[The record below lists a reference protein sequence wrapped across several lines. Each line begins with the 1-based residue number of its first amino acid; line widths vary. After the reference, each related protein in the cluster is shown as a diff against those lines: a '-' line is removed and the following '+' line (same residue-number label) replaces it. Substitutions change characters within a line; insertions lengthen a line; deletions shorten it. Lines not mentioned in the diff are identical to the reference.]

1 MAHVAMAPASA
12 RDGYAYSPDLG
23 CELGPALGQRAAIG
37 LIVLANDYTIEYE
50 FQRIVARDG
59 VAVYANRIP
68 MAPLVSLETLRE
80 MEAGVAATTDL
91 ILPGGHLDVVA
102 YGCTSGT
109 IAIGKEALF
118 ARIREARPGVECT
131 TPIVAGVA
139 GCSALGIGRIA
150 LLTPYVEEVNI
161 GMRDFIEDHGVAVP
175 VMGTFNNPVDAEVAR
190 ISGDSL
196 KAAILDLGAGD
207 VDGVF
212 VSCTSLRVT
221 PVLAAAE
228 AALGKPVMSS
238 NQALAWHALRLAGVD
253 DRIEGYGGLL
263 QS

>member
-1 MAHVAMAPASA
+1 MAQVAVEPASA
-12 RDGYAYSPDLG
+12 RDGYAYSGGLG
-23 CELGPALGQRAAIG
+23 YKLGPGLARRAAIG
-37 LIVLANDYTIEYE
+37 LIVLANDYTIEHE
-50 FQRIVARDG
+50 FQRILARDG

-91 ILPGGHLDVVA
+91 ILPGAALDVVA

-139 GCSALGIGRIA
+139 GCAALGIGRLA
-150 LLTPYVEEVNI
+150 LLTPYVEEVNL
-161 GMRDFIEDHGVAVP
+161 GMRAFIEEHGVAVP

-196 KAAILDLGAGD
+196 KAAILELGAGE

-212 VSCTSLRVT
+212 VSCTSLCVT

-228 AALGKPVMSS
+228 AALDKPVMSS
-238 NQALAWHALRLAGVD
+238 NQALAWHALRLAGVED
-253 DRIEGYGGLL
+253 LIEGYGRLL
-263 QS
+263 LA

>member
-1 MAHVAMAPASA
+1 MAQVAIEPTSA
-12 RDGYAYSPDLG
+12 RDGYAYSPALG
-23 CELGPALGQRAAIG
+23 YELGPALGPRAAIG

-50 FQRIVARDG
+50 FQRILARDG

-68 MAPLVSLETLRE
+68 MAPMVSLETLRE

-139 GCSALGIGRIA
+139 GCAALGIERIA
-150 LLTPYVEEVNI
+150 LLTPYVEEVNL
-161 GMRDFIEDHGVAVP
+161 GMRAFIEAHGVAVP
-175 VMGTFNNPVDAEVAR
+175 VMGTFNNPVDVEVAR
-190 ISGDSL
+190 ISGESL
-196 KAAILDLGAGD
+196 MAAILELGSGD

-238 NQALAWHALRLAGVD
+238 NQALAWHALRLGGVE
-253 DRIEGYGGLL
+253 DRIEGYGALL
-263 QS
+263 MS